1 MLINWFTVVA
11 QIVNFLILVFLL
23 KRFLYKPIVKHMN
36 EREERIA
43 ARLQEAS
50 EMRAEAQQQI
60 DEFREKQEE
69 MEEQSRQK
77 LEEAENEAQLRRQ
90 ELLEQARDQ
99 VQSKRQSWLQ
109 SLEKEKEDFAR
120 GLKKRSAQEILHFV
134 QRVLQDLADEPL
146 NNRLAEVL
154 LARMKKLDDEV
165 KQRLSKA
172 AEEGEI
178 EVRSTFELDTSMKDK
193 ITAALR
199 EFYEKDAEVAY
210 KVDHEQPLG
219 VEANAGSVKF
229 SWSIAGYLDELES
242 QVLTLFEEKSQRESD
257 EKEGKEKT
265 TGNQGNSDKN
275 NSPQQQGNE

>member
-23 KRFLYKPIVKHMN
+23 KRFLYKPIVQHMN

-43 ARLQEAS
+43 TRLQEAS
-50 EMRAEAQQQI
+50 DKRAQAQQQI

-69 MEEQSRQK
+69 MEQQSRQK
-77 LEEAENEAQLRRQ
+77 MEKAENEAQKHRQ
-90 ELLEQARDQ
+90 ELLEQAREQ

-109 SLEKEKEDFAR
+109 SLKKEKEDFAR
-120 GLKKRSAQEILHFV
+120 GLKKRSSREILRFV
-134 QRVLQDLADEPL
+134 QQALQDLADEPL

-154 LARMKKLDDEV
+154 LARMKDLDQELKD
-165 KQRLSKA
+165 RLSKA

-178 EVRSTFELDTSMKDK
+178 EVRSTFELDSAMKRR
-193 ITAALR
+193 ITTALR
-199 EFYEKDAEVAY
+199 EFCDKDAEVDY
-210 KVDHEQPLG
+210 QVDHEQPLG

-242 QVLTLFEEKSQRESD
+242 QVLTLFEEKSHRETD
-257 EKEGKEKT
+257 EKQEKEQ
-265 TGNQGNSDKN
+265 TGDQENPDEN
-275 NSPQQQGNE
+275 NAPQQQGKE

>member
-43 ARLQEAS
+43 TRLQEAKDK
-50 EMRAEAQQQI
+50 RAEAQRQI
-60 DEFREKQEE
+60 DEFRDKQEE
-69 MEEQSRQK
+69 MEQQSRQK
-77 LEEAENEAQLRRQ
+77 LEEAEREAQRQ
-90 ELLEQARDQ
+90 REELLEQARDQ
-99 VQSKRQSWLQ
+99 VQGKRQSWLQ

-120 GLKKRSAQEILHFV
+120 GLKKRSAQEILRFV

-165 KQRLSKA
+165 RQRLSGA
-172 AEEGEI
+172 AEQGEI
-178 EVRSTFELDTSMKDK
+178 QVRSTFELDASMKDK
-193 ITAALR
+193 ITTALR
-199 EFYEKDAEVAY
+199 EFCEKDAEVAY
-210 KVDHEQPLG
+210 QVDHEQPLG

-242 QVLTLFEEKSQRESD
+242 QVLTLFEEKSRRKDDESGDQDNSVENDERQRHE
-257 EKEGKEKT
+257 
-265 TGNQGNSDKN
+265 
-275 NSPQQQGNE
+275 NE

>member
-43 ARLQEAS
+43 TRLQEAR
-50 EMRAEAQQQI
+50 EKRAEAQQQI

-77 LEEAENEAQLRRQ
+77 LEEAENEAQKHRQ

-120 GLKKRSAQEILHFV
+120 GLKKRSSQEILHFV

-172 AEEGEI
+172 AEKGEI
-178 EVRSTFELDTSMKDK
+178 EVRSTFELDASMKDK
-193 ITAALR
+193 ITTALR
-199 EFYEKDAEVAY
+199 EFCENDAEVAY
-210 KVDHEQPLG
+210 QVDHEQPLG

-242 QVLTLFEEKSQRESD
+242 QVLTLFEEKSQRETG
-257 EKEGKEKT
+257 EKEETGEKD
-265 TGNQGNSDKN
+265 NPDEN